1 MANILK
7 FIVFLAIV
15 ISIGAFAVN
24 FYFGNLLTPQ
34 GGFFVSVDKGST
46 WQKFG
51 VLDSGGNIGR
61 LNITGLSHNPKDS
74 RILYATTL
82 GNGVFKSV
90 DGGEKWHKLADANKI
105 LDPRADV
112 YGIAVDPNL
121 PDYENKV
128 PDRFYLGVYQNNFG
142 RVLKT
147 EDGGLSFKEVYIAAK
162 SKRPVFDVKMDPR
175 RANVVWAATGEG
187 LLLKSQDYG
196 ETWRL
201 VQEFGSA
208 INSLLINPSNTNH
221 LFVATF
227 LRGIFTSTDGGASWV
242 DESET
247 LNKFPGSKNIAGV
260 SRNPADGRIYL
271 GTKFGLLRSGDF
283 GVSWEPVDII
293 FPNEA
298 LPVLDAAFGGQGSL
312 EMYVS
317 LANLIYSTK
326 DGGRFWQVRK
336 LGTGK
341 QLNVLWVDPKN
352 NSRIIAGAG
361 K

>member
-7 FIVFLAIV
+7 FIVFLIV
-15 ISIGAFAVN
+15 FASIAVFAVN
-24 FYFGNLLTPQ
+24 FYFGSLLTPQ
-34 GGFFVSVDKGST
+34 GGFFISMDKGST

-51 VLDSGGNIGR
+51 VLDTGGNINR
-61 LNITGLSHNPKDS
+61 LNITDLKHNPKDS
-74 RILYATTL
+74 RILYAATL
-82 GNGVFKSV
+82 GNGIYKSV
-90 DGGEKWHKLADANKI
+90 DGGGKWHKLVDANKV
-105 LDPRADV
+105 LDSRADV
-112 YGIAVDPNL
+112 YSVAVDPDL
-121 PDYENKV
+121 PDYKNKI
-128 PDRFYLGVYQNNFG
+128 PDRFYLGIYQNNFG

-147 EDGGLSFKEVYIAAK
+147 EDGGLSFKEVYVAAK
-162 SKRPVFDVKMDPR
+162 SKRPVFDVKIDPR
-175 RANVVWAATGEG
+175 RSNIVWVATGEG
-187 LLLKSQDYG
+187 LLLKSENYG

-208 INSLLINPSNTNH
+208 IHSFLINTLNTNQ

-227 LRGIFTSTDGGASWV
+227 VRGVFTSADGGINWV

-260 SRNPADGRIYL
+260 SRNPADGRLYL

-283 GVSWEPVDII
+283 GVNWEPVDII

-298 LPVLDAAFGGQGSL
+298 LPVLDAAFGGPGSADI
-312 EMYVS
+312 YVS
-317 LANLIYSTK
+317 LANLVYSTK

-336 LGTGK
+336 LGTEK
-341 QLNVLWVDPKN
+341 RINVLWVDPKN
-352 NSRIIAGAG
+352 TNRVIAGAG

>member
-1 MANILK
+1 MANALK
-7 FIVFLAIV
+7 FIIFLAVV
-15 ISIGAFAVN
+15 ISIAGFAVN

-34 GGFFVSVDKGST
+34 AGFFVSVDKGST

-51 VLDSGGNIGR
+51 VLDTGGNISR

-82 GNGVFKSV
+82 GSGIYKSV
-90 DGGEKWHKLADANKI
+90 NGGESWHKLTDAHKI
-105 LDPRADV
+105 LAARADV
-112 YGIAVDPNL
+112 YGLAVDPNL
-121 PDYENKV
+121 PDYKKKI

-162 SKRPVFDVKMDPR
+162 PRLPVFDVKIDPN
-175 RANVVWAATGEG
+175 RANVVWATTGEG

-196 ETWRL
+196 ETWKL

-208 INSLLINPSNTNH
+208 INSFFINPLNTSQ

-227 LRGIFTSTDGGASWV
+227 MKGIFTSSDGGASWV

-247 LNKFPGSKNIAGV
+247 LNEFPGSKNIAGV
-260 SRNPADGRIYL
+260 ARNPADGQLYL
-271 GTKFGLLRSGDF
+271 GTRFGLLRSGNF
-283 GVSWEPVDII
+283 GVNWEPVDII

-298 LPVLDAAFGGQGSL
+298 LPVLDAAFGGRGSS
-312 EMYVS
+312 EMYVA

-326 DGGRFWQVRK
+326 DGGKFWQVRK
-336 LGTGK
+336 LGTSK
-341 QLNVLWVDPKN
+341 QLNVLWVDPQN